1 MKLRLSSPEQTE
13 LFAQCMAEF
22 LKCGDC
28 LALRGE
34 MGAGKSSFARAL
46 IRALADDEALEVPSP
61 TFALV
66 QPYNTRLGLVF
77 HYDLWRLSSPD
88 ELYELS
94 WDDACEGIMLVEWPD
109 RAAELLPEGALYLTF
124 TPGDA
129 EQERR
134 VTLEGWPEER
144 LDELAIMYEGNQS

>member
-1 MKLRLSSPEQTE
+1 MDVRLSSPEQTAV
-13 LFAQCMAEF
+13 FARHVAGLLQR
-22 LKCGDC
+22 GDC
-28 LALRGE
+28 LALHGE

-66 QPYNTRLGLVF
+66 QPYNTTLGLVF

-109 RAAELLPEGALYLTF
+109 RAAELLPEGAFHLTF
-124 TPGDA
+124 TPGA
-129 EQERR
+129 TEQERHIAFH
-134 VTLEGWPEER
+134 GWPEER
-144 LDELAIMYEGNQS
+144 LDTLAMMYEGNQS